1 MLSER
6 TQPTLAIVNAK
17 GGSGKTTTAVHLSVA
32 LADQGYEV
40 LAIDADAQHVLTRN
54 LGVMPQHGI
63 ATVHDVLFGNLQARE
78 VAVTVRERLRLVP
91 ASLKMA
97 NVDVELALGS
107 APDIRL
113 RKGLRERDWDVCIID
128 CPPNLGKIT
137 YNAMT
142 AADYLLVPIDSAYW
156 ALEGLDLLMDTAD
169 DVRSNYNPGLRLLG
183 AVLTRWDKTNL
194 SRSVME
200 AVKERWPRETMS
212 TVIRSSVKYREAA
225 ALYETIFDNPN
236 GDLHADYRALT
247 REVLSRL
254 GLVRDVVRS

>member
-1 MLSER
+1 MLER
-6 TQPTLAIVNAK
+6 NSPTVAIVNAK

-32 LADQGYEV
+32 LADRGYEV

-54 LGVMPQHGI
+54 LGVMPHHGTH
-63 ATVHDVLFGNLQARE
+63 TVHDVLFGNLQAQEAAVE
-78 VAVTVRERLRLVP
+78 VRDCLRLVP

-113 RKGLRERDWDVCIID
+113 RKGLRDRDWDICIID
-128 CPPNLGKIT
+128 CPPNLGKLT

-169 DVRSNYNPGLRLLG
+169 DVRSNYNPALRILG
-183 AVLTRWDKTNL
+183 AVLTRWDRTNV

-200 AVKERWPRETMS
+200 EVKARWPRETMS

-225 ALYETIFDNPN
+225 ALYETIFDNSN
-236 GDLHADYRALT
+236 EELHADYLRLMD
-247 REVLSRL
+247 EVLVRL
-254 GLVRDVVRS
+254 GMVRDAVVK